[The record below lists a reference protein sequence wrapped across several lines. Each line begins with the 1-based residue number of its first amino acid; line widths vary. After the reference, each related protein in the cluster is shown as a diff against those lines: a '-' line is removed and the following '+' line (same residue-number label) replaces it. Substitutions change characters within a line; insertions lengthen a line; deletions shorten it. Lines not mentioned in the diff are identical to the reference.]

1 MMNIV
6 LKTVN
11 KTYEY
16 SVEKLW
22 AELET
27 GFANLDSRKN
37 EVRAAMSKA
46 ERIFKVGIIATGE
59 IREYSNDGHVY
70 NGEAVE
76 GERLEAIVAYIK
88 KEADC
93 GIELDG
99 NRITNIK
106 IYRVESKVLT
116 TATA

>member
-1 MMNIV
+1 MMNVV

-16 SVEKLW
+16 SVEELW
-22 AELET
+22 ANINT
-27 GFANLDSRKN
+27 GFYNLDVRTE
-37 EVRAAMSKA
+37 EVRATISKA
-46 ERIFKVGIIATGE
+46 ERIYKIGVLATGE
-59 IREYSNDGHVY
+59 IREMSATGHY
-70 NGEAVE
+70 YDGEAVE

-106 IYRVESKVLT
+106 IYRVESSVLT
-116 TATA
+116 TA